1 MTLTPLPPDLG
12 ATPLGLVRLS
22 AAARLA
28 GITPE
33 LLEIG
38 VADGSVPL
46 EVIQIGKR
54 VKLVRGSEL
63 GAWLHSRQTS

>member
-1 MTLTPLPPDLG
+1 MTLTPLPPDLD
-12 ATPLGLVRLS
+12 ATPMGLVRLS

-33 LLEIG
+33 LLEVG

-46 EVIQIGKR
+46 EIIQIGKR

-63 GAWLHSRQTS
+63 GAWLHGQKTS